1 MVRLKLDQ
9 DILGISSLLE
19 RLTGVPVKDCFKE
32 EDTIYIVVPPGNLG
46 KAVGKNGIVIK
57 KIQHNLRKNIR
68 VIEYRDNVADF
79 VGNIIYPIQV
89 ERIIEE
95 ENAVIIKDSNRSV
108 KSQIIGREGKN
119 LNIIKRAVQRFF
131 PNKEVRVEQN

>member
-1 MVRLKLDQ
+1 
-9 DILGISSLLE
+9 
-19 RLTGVPVKDCFKE
+19 TGVPVKDCFKE

-131 PNKEVRVEQN
+131 PTKEVRVE